1 MSTYSVSSKQLTDNY
16 AVLTTLEPAP
26 FEIGQNITIASVGT
40 PFTNGTYKILA
51 LPEFAFVGVNST
63 TGFFE
68 YDETNAIPNQ
78 VLFALTAS
86 NVDRVASF
94 VGTITYTQTCTWIT
108 AADIQ
113 TWLGISVATQADQDF
128 TTQCAA
134 AANQFIYIR
143 RQESGWHDGLAV
155 APSDAVKL
163 GTIQYGGMLYRQRGA
178 IDVFASFNEMGT
190 APVTGLSP
198 IIKQLCGLDR
208 PQAV

>member
-1 MSTYSVSSKQLTDNY
+1 MAIYNVSSKQLTDNY
-16 AVLTTLEPAP
+16 AVLQTLEPAP
-26 FEIGQNITIASVGT
+26 FEVGQSITVTSVAAPFSGT
-40 PFTNGTYKILA
+40 FQIIA
-51 LPEFAFVGVNST
+51 LPEYQFIGVNST
-63 TGFFE
+63 TGFLEFNE
-68 YDETNAIPNQ
+68 LNPYPNQ
-78 VLFALTAS
+78 VLYAATGS
-86 NVDRVASF
+86 NVDRVQSF

-108 AADIQ
+108 ATDIQ
-113 TWLGISVATQADQDF
+113 TWLGISVATSADAAF

-134 AANQFIYIR
+134 AANQFIYTR
-143 RQESGWHDGLAV
+143 RQESGWFDSLTT

-208 PQAV
+208 PQIA

>member
-1 MSTYSVSSKQLTDNY
+1 MAIYNVSSKQLTDNY
-16 AVLTTLEPAP
+16 AVLQTLEPAP
-26 FEIGQNITIASVGT
+26 LEVGQSITVASVAAPFSGT
-40 PFTNGTYKILA
+40 FQIIA
-51 LPEFAFVGVNST
+51 LPEYQFIGVNST
-63 TGFFE
+63 TGFLEFNE
-68 YDETNAIPNQ
+68 LQPYPNQ
-78 VLFALTAS
+78 VLYAATGS
-86 NVDRVASF
+86 NVDRVQSF

-108 AADIQ
+108 ASDIQ
-113 TWLGISVATQADQDF
+113 TWLGISVATSADQAF

-134 AANQFIYIR
+134 AANQFIYTR
-143 RQESGWHDGLAV
+143 RQESGWFDSLTT

>member
-1 MSTYSVSSKQLTDNY
+1 MATYTVSSKQLTDNY

-26 FEIGQNITIASVGT
+26 LEVGQNITVASVASPFSGT
-40 PFTNGTYKILA
+40 FKILA
-51 LPEFAFVGVNST
+51 LPEYAFIGVNST

-68 YDETNAIPNQ
+68 YDEFQPIPNQ
-78 VLFALTAS
+78 VLYACTGT

-108 AADIQ
+108 ASDIQ
-113 TWLGISVATQADQDF
+113 TWLGIAVSTAADEAF

-134 AANQFIYIR
+134 AANQFIYLR
-143 RQESGWHDGLAV
+143 RQESGYHDGLTNS
-155 APSDAVKL
+155 PSDAVKL

>member
-1 MSTYSVSSKQLTDNY
+1 MAIYNVSSKQLTDNY
-16 AVLTTLEPAP
+16 AVLQTLEPAP
-26 FEIGQNITIASVGT
+26 LEVGQSITVASVAAPFSGT
-40 PFTNGTYKILA
+40 FQIIA
-51 LPEFAFVGVNST
+51 LPEYEFIGVNST
-63 TGFFE
+63 TGFLEFNE
-68 YDETNAIPNQ
+68 FQPYPNQ
-78 VLFALTAS
+78 VLYAATGT
-86 NVDRVASF
+86 NVERVQSF

-108 AADIQ
+108 ATDIQ
-113 TWLGISVATQADQDF
+113 TWLGISVATAADQAF

-134 AANQFIYIR
+134 AANQFIYTR
-143 RQESGWHDGLAV
+143 RQESGWFDSLTT

-208 PQAV
+208 PQIA

>member
-1 MSTYSVSSKQLTDNY
+1 MATYNVSSKQLTDNY
-16 AVLTTLEPAP
+16 AVLQTLEPAP
-26 FEIGQNITIASVGT
+26 FEVGQSITVASVAAPFSGT
-40 PFTNGTYKILA
+40 FQIIA
-51 LPEFAFVGVNST
+51 LPEYQFIGVNST
-63 TGFFE
+63 TGFLEFNE
-68 YDETNAIPNQ
+68 LQPYPNQ
-78 VLFALTAS
+78 VLYAATGT
-86 NVDRVASF
+86 NVERVQSF

-108 AADIQ
+108 ASDIQ
-113 TWLGISVATQADQDF
+113 TWLGISVATSADQAF

-134 AANQFIYIR
+134 AANQFIYTR
-143 RQESGWHDGLAV
+143 RQESGWFDSLTT

>member
-1 MSTYSVSSKQLTDNY
+1 MATYSVSSKQLTNNY

-26 FEIGQNITIASVGT
+26 LEIGQNITVASVGT
-40 PFTNGTYKILA
+40 PFNGTFKILA
-51 LPEFAFVGVNST
+51 LPEYSFIGVNST

-68 YDETNAIPNQ
+68 YDEFQPIPNQ
-78 VLFALTAS
+78 VLYACTGDDVL
-86 NVDRVASF
+86 RVQSF
-94 VGTITYTQTCTWIT
+94 VGTISYTQTCTWIT
-108 AADIQ
+108 ASDIQ
-113 TWLGISVATQADQDF
+113 TWLGIAVATAADEAF

-134 AANQFIYIR
+134 AANQFIYLR
-143 RQESGWHDGLAV
+143 RQESGWHDGLAT

>member
-1 MSTYSVSSKQLTDNY
+1 MAIYNVSSKQLTDNY
-16 AVLTTLEPAP
+16 AVLQTLEPAP
-26 FEIGQNITIASVGT
+26 LEVGQSITVASVAAPFSGT
-40 PFTNGTYKILA
+40 FQIIA
-51 LPEFAFVGVNST
+51 LPEYQFIGVNST
-63 TGFFE
+63 TGFLEFNE
-68 YDETNAIPNQ
+68 LQPYPNQ
-78 VLFALTAS
+78 VLYAAIGT
-86 NVDRVASF
+86 NVERVQSF

-108 AADIQ
+108 ATDIQ
-113 TWLGISVATQADQDF
+113 TWLGISVATSADAAF

-143 RQESGWHDGLAV
+143 RQESGWYDSLTT

-208 PQAV
+208 PQIA

>member
-1 MSTYSVSSKQLTDNY
+1 MANYSVSSKQLTDNY

-26 FEIGQNITIASVGT
+26 LEVGQNITVSSVASPFSGT
-40 PFTNGTYKILA
+40 FKILA
-51 LPEFAFVGVNST
+51 LPEYAFVGVDTT

-68 YDETNAIPNQ
+68 YDELTPIPNQ
-78 VLFALTAS
+78 VLYACTGT

-94 VGTITYTQTCTWIT
+94 VGTITYTQTCTWISAT
-108 AADIQ
+108 DIQ

-134 AANQFIYIR
+134 AANQFIYLR
-143 RQESGWHDGLAV
+143 RQESGYHDGLTAV
-155 APSDAVKL
+155 PSDAVKL

>member
-1 MSTYSVSSKQLTDNY
+1 MAIYNVSSKQLTDNY
-16 AVLTTLEPAP
+16 AVLQTLEPAP
-26 FEIGQNITIASVGT
+26 LEVGQSITVASVAAPFSGT
-40 PFTNGTYKILA
+40 FQIIA
-51 LPEFAFVGVNST
+51 LPEYQFIGVNST
-63 TGFFE
+63 TGFLEFNE
-68 YDETNAIPNQ
+68 LQPYPNQ
-78 VLFALTAS
+78 VLYACTGS
-86 NVDRVASF
+86 DVQRVQSF

-108 AADIQ
+108 ATDIQ
-113 TWLGISVATQADQDF
+113 TWLGISVATSADQAF

-134 AANQFIYIR
+134 AANQFIYTR
-143 RQESGWHDGLAV
+143 RQESGWFDSLTT

>member
-1 MSTYSVSSKQLTDNY
+1 MATYSVSSKQLTNNY

-26 FEIGQNITIASVGT
+26 FEIGQNITVASVGT
-40 PFTNGTYKILA
+40 PFNGTFKILD
-51 LPEFAFVGVNST
+51 LPEYLFIGVNST

-68 YDETNAIPNQ
+68 FNESQPIANQ
-78 VLFALTAS
+78 VLYACTGDDVL
-86 NVDRVASF
+86 RVQSF

-108 AADIQ
+108 ASDIQ
-113 TWLGISVATQADQDF
+113 TWLGIAVATAADEAF

-134 AANQFIYIR
+134 AANQFIYLR
-143 RQESGWHDGLAV
+143 RQESGYHDGLAT

>member
-1 MSTYSVSSKQLTDNY
+1 MATYSVSSKQLTNNY

-26 FEIGQNITIASVGT
+26 FEIGQNITVASVGT
-40 PFTNGTYKILA
+40 PFNGTFKILD
-51 LPEFAFVGVNST
+51 LPEYLFIGVNST
-63 TGFFE
+63 TGFLEFNE
-68 YDETNAIPNQ
+68 SEPIANQ
-78 VLFALTAS
+78 VLYACTGDDVL
-86 NVDRVASF
+86 RVQSF

-108 AADIQ
+108 ASDIQ
-113 TWLGISVATQADQDF
+113 TWLGIAVATAADEAF

-134 AANQFIYIR
+134 AANQFIYLR
-143 RQESGWHDGLAV
+143 RQESGYHDGLAT

>member
-1 MSTYSVSSKQLTDNY
+1 MAIYNVSSKQLTENY
-16 AVLTTLEPAP
+16 AVLQTLEPAP
-26 FEIGQNITIASVGT
+26 LEVGQSITVASVAAPFSGT
-40 PFTNGTYKILA
+40 FQIIA
-51 LPEFAFVGVNST
+51 LPEYQFIGVNST
-63 TGFFE
+63 TGFLEFNE
-68 YDETNAIPNQ
+68 LQPYPNQ
-78 VLFALTAS
+78 VLYSCTGT
-86 NVDRVASF
+86 NVDRVQSF

-108 AADIQ
+108 ASDIQ
-113 TWLGISVATQADQDF
+113 TWLGISVATSADQAF

-134 AANQFIYIR
+134 AANQFIYTR
-143 RQESGWHDGLAV
+143 RQESGWFDSLTT

-208 PQAV
+208 PQIA

>member
-1 MSTYSVSSKQLTDNY
+1 MATYSVSSKQLTNNY

-26 FEIGQNITIASVGT
+26 FEIGQNITVASVGT
-40 PFTNGTYKILA
+40 PFNGTFKILD
-51 LPEFAFVGVNST
+51 LPEYLFIGVNST
-63 TGFFE
+63 TGFLEFNE
-68 YDETNAIPNQ
+68 SQPVANQ
-78 VLFALTAS
+78 VLYACTGDDVL
-86 NVDRVASF
+86 RVQSF

-108 AADIQ
+108 ASDIQ
-113 TWLGISVATQADQDF
+113 TWLGIAVATSADEAF

-134 AANQFIYIR
+134 AANQFIYTR
-143 RQESGWHDGLAV
+143 RQESGWHDPLAT

>member
-1 MSTYSVSSKQLTDNY
+1 MATYSVSSKQLTDNY

-26 FEIGQNITIASVGT
+26 LEVGQNITVASVASPFSGT
-40 PFTNGTYKILA
+40 FKILA
-51 LPEFAFVGVNST
+51 LPEYAFIGVNST

-68 YDETNAIPNQ
+68 YDEFQPIPNQ
-78 VLFALTAS
+78 VLYACTGT

-108 AADIQ
+108 ASDIQ
-113 TWLGISVATQADQDF
+113 TWLGIAVATAADEAF
-128 TTQCAA
+128 TTQCAS
-134 AANQFIYIR
+134 AANQFIYLR
-143 RQESGWHDGLAV
+143 RQESGYHDGLTNP
-155 APSDAVKL
+155 PSDAIKL

>member
-1 MSTYSVSSKQLTDNY
+1 MAIYNVSSKQLTDNY
-16 AVLTTLEPAP
+16 AVLQTLEPAP
-26 FEIGQNITIASVGT
+26 FEVGQSITVASVAAPFSGT
-40 PFTNGTYKILA
+40 FQIIA
-51 LPEFAFVGVNST
+51 LPEYQFIGVNST
-63 TGFFE
+63 TGFLEFNE
-68 YDETNAIPNQ
+68 FQPYPNQ
-78 VLFALTAS
+78 VLYAATGT
-86 NVDRVASF
+86 NVERVQSF

-108 AADIQ
+108 ASDIQ
-113 TWLGISVATQADQDF
+113 TWLGISVATAADQAF

-134 AANQFIYIR
+134 AANQFIYTR
-143 RQESGWHDGLAV
+143 RQESGWFDSLTT

-208 PQAV
+208 PQIA

>member
-1 MSTYSVSSKQLTDNY
+1 MATYTVSSKQLTNNY

-26 FEIGQNITIASVGT
+26 LEIGQNITVASVGT
-40 PFTNGTYKILA
+40 PFNGTFKILD
-51 LPEFAFVGVNST
+51 LPEYLFIGVNST

-68 YDETNAIPNQ
+68 FNESQPIANQ
-78 VLFALTAS
+78 VLYACTGDDVL
-86 NVDRVASF
+86 RVQSF

-108 AADIQ
+108 ASDIQ
-113 TWLGISVATQADQDF
+113 TWLGIAVATAADEAF

-134 AANQFIYIR
+134 AANQFIYLR
-143 RQESGWHDGLAV
+143 RQESGYHDGLGT

>member
-1 MSTYSVSSKQLTDNY
+1 MATYTVSSKQLTNNY

-26 FEIGQNITIASVGT
+26 FEIGQNITVASVGT
-40 PFTNGTYKILA
+40 PFNGTFKILD
-51 LPEFAFVGVNST
+51 LPEYLFIGVNST

-68 YDETNAIPNQ
+68 FNESQPIANQ
-78 VLFALTAS
+78 VLYACTGDDVL
-86 NVDRVASF
+86 RVQSF

-108 AADIQ
+108 ASDIQ
-113 TWLGISVATQADQDF
+113 TWLGIAVATAADEAF

-134 AANQFIYIR
+134 AANQFIYLR
-143 RQESGWHDGLAV
+143 RQESGYHDGLGT

>member
-1 MSTYSVSSKQLTDNY
+1 MATYTVSSKQLTNNY

-26 FEIGQNITIASVGT
+26 LEIGQNITVASVGT
-40 PFTNGTYKILA
+40 PFNGTFKILD
-51 LPEFAFVGVNST
+51 LPEYLFIGVNST

-68 YDETNAIPNQ
+68 FNESQPIANQ
-78 VLFALTAS
+78 VLYACTGDDVL
-86 NVDRVASF
+86 RVQSF
-94 VGTITYTQTCTWIT
+94 VGTIAYTQTCTWIT
-108 AADIQ
+108 ASDIQ
-113 TWLGISVATQADQDF
+113 TWLGIAVATSADEAF

-134 AANQFIYIR
+134 AANHFIYIR
-143 RQESGWHDGLAV
+143 RQESGWHDSLTN